1 MADLSHIF
9 ESLKELS
16 AEDGTVGVER
26 LKHVLMKIGMQD
38 ADAKSVM
45 NVLQTSEGRVNL
57 NDFAAWVSLKPQMSV
72 AWNDNII
79 LATDSYKFSHW
90 KQYPPGTEYV
100 YSYFE
105 SRGCERKEWN
115 EVAFFGL
122 QYFLKRYL
130 LGQVITQA
138 KIDEAVTMC
147 SEHFIGDGLF
157 YKEGFQ
163 YILEK
168 HGGKLPISIKVWYPM
183 TVCTNSRYQK
193 LSIHKAL
200 AETGNE
206 DWGIPGGSCFK
217 LHDFGFRGVSS
228 VESAALGGA
237 AHLVNFL
244 GTDTVAALLC
254 CRRYYHATK
263 AAGHSIPAS
272 EFWGD
277 ELKELIKGRISGDSW
292 GRLVVRPDS
301 GDPTET
307 CVQIVTIL
315 CQQFQEDVI
324 TTKTGHKLLPPYIRV
339 IQGDGVDY
347 ESVPKI
353 LGALKDAGF
362 AADNMVFGSGGAL
375 LQKLNRDTFKC
386 AFKCSEITVNGQA
399 REVFKDPITDKGKA
413 SKKGR
418 MTVQRAEE
426 TQGREEDRYKPRQD
440 ENGIAGGE
448 GFLHYSADGKFVT
461 VASGQGD
468 PSKDLL
474 VEVFR
479 DGVLLKDWTLQEI
492 RARADIA
499 NGPFSQG

>member
-26 LKHVLMKIGMQD
+26 LKHVLVKIGMQD

-168 HGGKLPISIKVWYPM
+168 HGGKLPISIKAIPEGMVVP
-183 TVCTNSRYQK
+183 TKT
-193 LSIHKAL
+193 AL
-200 AETGNE
+200 FTMVNT
-206 DWGIPGGSCFK
+206 DPKCYW
-217 LHDFGFRGVSS
+217 LT
-228 VESAALGGA
+228 
-237 AHLVNFL
+237 NFL
-244 GTDTVAALLC
+244 ETLLVQV
-254 CRRYYHATK
+254 RGENGEK
-263 AAGHSIPAS
+263 QIES
-272 EFWGD
+272 
-277 ELKELIKGRISGDSW
+277 L
-292 GRLVVRPDS
+292 LV
-301 GDPTET
+301 PT
-307 CVQIVTIL
+307 C
-315 CQQFQEDVI
+315 
-324 TTKTGHKLLPPYIRV
+324 
-339 IQGDGVDY
+339 
-347 ESVPKI
+347 S
-353 LGALKDAGF
+353 
-362 AADNMVFGSGGAL
+362 
-375 LQKLNRDTFKC
+375 NRDPCF
-386 AFKCSEITVNGQA
+386 FPVFSSDNVN
-399 REVFKDPITDKGKA
+399 
-413 SKKGR
+413 
-418 MTVQRAEE
+418 
-426 TQGREEDRYKPRQD
+426 
-440 ENGIAGGE
+440 
-448 GFLHYSADGKFVT
+448 
-461 VASGQGD
+461 
-468 PSKDLL
+468 
-474 VEVFR
+474 
-479 DGVLLKDWTLQEI
+479 
-492 RARADIA
+492 
-499 NGPFSQG
+499 